1 MAATLFYELLYIV
14 TVHQNNDL
22 FSGWTLGGHVNIWF
36 RLTTTINDFLYVPN
50 FVCLERGE
58 SIFNLENFCS
68 VVARLRCLSIQ
79 FPRLFLAWGGFR
91 TLKYFEIFLTSL
103 RDLVGIGGDSLSML
117 TGLVV
122 SLFSFFLLLMGF
134 TLEMHINEIFCLKK
148 LLFLSVKRESH
159 PEL

>member
-1 MAATLFYELLYIV
+1 MAATLFHELLYIV
-14 TVHQNNDL
+14 TVHWNNDL

-91 TLKYFEIFLTSL
+91 TLKYFEISL
-103 RDLVGIGGDSLSML
+103 NSLGDLVGIGGGSLSML

-122 SLFSFFLLLMGF
+122 FLYSLFPFLIGF
-134 TLEMHINEIFCLKK
+134 TLEVYINGIFCLNK
-148 LLFLSVKRESH
+148 LWFLSVKRESY